1 MTDLATPTRDAA
13 SMDDA
18 AKIAKIRALLA
29 TPDTEASDLLAA
41 IRRLVERDRP
51 EPAEIYQK
59 PWG

>member
-1 MTDLATPTRDAA
+1 MTDLATPTDSTA

-29 TPDTEASDLLAA
+29 TPDAESGDLLAA
-41 IRRLVERDRP
+41 IGRVLERGRP
-51 EPAEIYQK
+51 ASGDVYQK

>member
-1 MTDLATPTRDAA
+1 MTDLATPTNGTA

-29 TPDTEASDLLAA
+29 TPDAEAGDLLAA
-41 IRRLVERDRP
+41 IGRIIERGRP
-51 EPAEIYQK
+51 APTDIYQK